1 MKKDATRKSWILT
14 AILIA
19 VIVFLAVNA
28 ALWTLNMFV
37 DMKPPI
43 STLSGALALS
53 LFATGMLTVPFLPFR
68 SVVEEAEGDIRPAIL
83 PTAMM
88 LLGTI
93 SMLVL
98 LSLSIQLETFS
109 NASFALGLG
118 CLLLPLIGINFWL
131 SRRTRGA
138 GMTTAGRN
146 YLMAAEFMSYAV
158 LLTAGRY
165 LKHTV
170 SPAFEFLCIALI
182 LAAFIG
188 FRWMIAK
195 MEKAA

>member
-1 MKKDATRKSWILT
+1 MNKDATRKSWILT

-53 LFATGMLTVPFLPFR
+53 LFATGMLMVPFLPFR
-68 SVVEEAEGDIRPAIL
+68 SVVEEADGYIRPAIL

-88 LLGTI
+88 LLGSI
-93 SMLVL
+93 SVL
-98 LSLSIQLETFS
+98 ISLCIHLETFS

-118 CLLLPLIGINFWL
+118 CLLMPLIYVNFWL
-131 SRRTRGA
+131 SRRTLGI

-146 YLMAAEFMSYAV
+146 FLTAAEFMSYAV
-158 LLTAGRY
+158 LLTASQY
-165 LKHTV
+165 FKPAV

-188 FRWMIAK
+188 FRWMGTK
-195 MEKAA
+195 MEKDA